1 MDFGGFTV
9 PEFDCGF
16 SLGRCGLYLTTLQG
30 MEEHTAKRLVEAVES
45 LTAHLDDLRSQMSTL
60 GLQIENVL
68 TRAVQD
74 LTSDPYQG
82 EPPSQPAGPDSSS

>member
-1 MDFGGFTV
+1 
-9 PEFDCGF
+9 
-16 SLGRCGLYLTTLQG
+16 
-30 MEEHTAKRLVEAVES
+30 MEEQTAKKLIEAVES
-45 LTAHLDDLRSQMSTL
+45 LTTHIDDLRSQMSTL

-82 EPPSQPAGPDSSS
+82 ESPSQPAGSRKPNT

>member
-1 MDFGGFTV
+1 MGF
-9 PEFDCGF
+9 PRGE
-16 SLGRCGLYLTTLQG
+16 GLYLTTLQG
-30 MEEHTAKRLVEAVES
+30 MEEHTAKRLIEAVES
-45 LTAHLDDLRSQMSTL
+45 LTTHIDDLRSQMSTL